1 MTRTHQPP
9 LGSNSNL
16 VKLHNLR
23 TVLFHLLNN
32 EPAYRV
38 DIAAE
43 AALSTT
49 TITNLIDELISLGL
63 VVEQGVEETN
73 APRKI
78 GRPRSALYLVKNA
91 RFAIGVQIGVGFFRI
106 GLVNLKAEILQYQ
119 TFPFSPG
126 AAPEAVIQEII
137 LNVKELIARRGLETQ
152 RILGVG
158 VGMPGLVSYQSGANI
173 RAHQLRWENAP
184 IRDWLSQGLD
194 LPVLVEN
201 NVKAM
206 ALGEAFFGSGRQAS
220 SLVFVYARA
229 GVGSGIVINKR
240 LLHGVD
246 MGAGEIGHMIL
257 LSEHGK
263 QCFCGQTGCLETLVS
278 EPALMEQAAAAAQQH
293 PSGLLAAA
301 LQTPSSS
308 QNTPPINRLFDAARQ
323 GDPQA
328 VQILEQAARFLG
340 VALANLV
347 NLLNP
352 QMIVLGGLLVNG
364 ADLLLEPTRTALGH
378 YAFADLGE
386 KVDLHTSSFG
396 WQAGLAGAAAL
407 VLTSQF
413 YLNPEQI

>member
-1 MTRTHQPP
+1 MSNGDIMIKPP
-9 LGSNSNL
+9 LGNNANQIR
-16 VKLHNLR
+16 LHNLR

-63 VVEQGVEETN
+63 VVERGVEETN
-73 APRKI
+73 EPRRI
-78 GRPRSALYLVKNA
+78 GRPRSALYLVKDA
-91 RFAIGVQIGVGFFRI
+91 RYAIGVQIGVGFFRI
-106 GLVNLKAEILQYQ
+106 GLVNLKAEILDYQ
-119 TFPFSPG
+119 TYPFLTSYP
-126 AAPEAVIQEII
+126 PEVIIRGII
-137 LNVKELIARRGLETQ
+137 QKVKALIAEKGLDPQ
-152 RILGVG
+152 LILGVG

-173 RAHQLRWENAP
+173 RAHKLGWENVP
-184 IRDWLSQGLD
+184 VRDWLSEGLD
-194 LPVLVEN
+194 LPILIEN

-206 ALGEAFFGSGRQAS
+206 ALSEAFFGSGRQAN

-229 GVGSGIVINKR
+229 GLGSGIVINKR
-240 LLHGVD
+240 LLRGVD

-263 QCFCGQTGCLETLVS
+263 KCFCGQSGCMETLIS
-278 EPALMEQAAAAAQQH
+278 EPALMEQAEQAARLN
-293 PSGLLAAA
+293 PNGLLAAS
-301 LQTPSSS
+301 LQTAEAPL
-308 QNTPPINRLFDAARQ
+308 TNRLFAAARL

-328 VQILEQAARFLG
+328 RQILDQSAKYLG
-340 VALANLV
+340 IALANLV

-352 QMIVLGGLLVNG
+352 EMIVLGGLLVNG
-364 ADLLLEPTRTALGH
+364 ADLLLEPTRTALRN

-407 VLTSQF
+407 VLANQF